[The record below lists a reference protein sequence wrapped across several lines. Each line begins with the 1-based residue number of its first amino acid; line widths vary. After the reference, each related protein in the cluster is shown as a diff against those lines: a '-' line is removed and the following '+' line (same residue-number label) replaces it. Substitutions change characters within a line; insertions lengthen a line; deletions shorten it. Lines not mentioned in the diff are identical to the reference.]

1 MRYTRRFAAMCAA
14 VAAIAVLTTGCHGPT
29 FDQLQPH
36 QLKWSISVI
45 ALAESEEQKTA
56 IQDLASKL
64 AGEQAM
70 AANLTWLGSP
80 DEAAAVLDKVADTA
94 GVDLVLLAADA
105 DNLQTVA
112 QKHPNV
118 RFAVLGAGNT
128 ASGLSNVRTLA
139 PEHKRKYFL
148 AGFLAAEANKE
159 SSAPFSVYVD
169 KTRSAAD
176 EDWQMVLAGVRFA
189 GRKDTPIQVS
199 KTALLPPAGN
209 AGNAGI
215 AGSTAGD
222 RATLSGRSLLLLDAM
237 PDEVWAKI
245 RDRGMKLIRTDQ
257 STKGLAYQ
265 SNSAAQPSSLLTEAF
280 GEESQL
286 LHDGKWTAGQ
296 GVELPAKH
304 IYRLT
309 QPGLFLDKS
318 LATRL
323 ELIDDQLTSGAL
335 KPETYLTGRVDAR

>member
-1 MRYTRRFAAMCAA
+1 M
-14 VAAIAVLTTGCHGPT
+14 
-29 FDQLQPH
+29 
-36 QLKWSISVI
+36 I

-64 AGEQAM
+64 ASEQAM
-70 AANLTWLGSP
+70 AANLTWLEAP
-80 DEAAAVLDKVADTA
+80 DEAAAALDKVAGTA

-169 KTRSAAD
+169 KIRSAAD
-176 EDWQMVLAGVRFA
+176 EDWQLVLAGVRFA

-209 AGNAGI
+209 AGNAG
-215 AGSTAGD
+215 STAAD

-237 PDEVWAKI
+237 PDEVWAKV

-304 IYRLT
+304 SYRLT